1 MLSLALG
8 LVLLAVLV
16 LIPSLGLSAI
26 SWRGDFETG
35 DLSQWTY
42 GVQAAASDRVRV
54 VTSPKRQGN
63 YAARFEV
70 RPGDRAWSDD
80 PGERAE
86 VLIPQWDTDGYEGRE
101 QFWAWSTYFDP
112 TFQSDES
119 TAWNYFVQF
128 HNTSATGQANVGF
141 ISNGRYLQFRVCNGD
156 PNNVTCRYWVLD
168 SNRQNGRW
176 YDFVF
181 HVKWSSD
188 PGVGF
193 VEIWK
198 DGSVVV
204 SKTAIATLYSGQG
217 VYLKQG
223 YYRAPNYPSTAILY
237 QDGMRRG
244 SSYNEVAGEFPSA
257 STPSSFTVTS
267 NIQNGSTLSGT
278 IPWNATP
285 SGKTVSVVTFSTGDY
300 SFYDQD
306 ATSPYGV
313 SLDTTT
319 IPNGTYTFRV
329 DATATDGSH
338 ATATA
343 TATIDNPIVAPLS
356 VEQNLSEGQT
366 LSGSV
371 SWTATT
377 SGKTVSRVEYW
388 VNGQLVASDDT
399 APYNVVFDT
408 TRLANGTYPFAVK
421 AVAIDGTNAASTATV
436 NVSNAATSQLSVTD
450 NVWDGLTVAGTYD
463 WSATVAGPK
472 IAKVSFYV
480 DGKKVATKPHAP
492 YETSVDTTKQPDGP
506 HTFAVTAQGPDGA
519 SASASAKVVIAN
531 QSGSSTTTAASP
543 PSTTGDQLGTAS
555 AGTDS
560 SGAQTNGSDTSSTSN
575 SGSGGKSN
583 GETGS
588 GEASGGTGGGAGT
601 SEKSSSATSSDRV
614 ITSSIGDG
622 ETISGR
628 VTWSVNLRGFDVARV
643 EFLIDSTLMWSEQ
656 RAPYTYGGDQRQ
668 LDAGSLARGMH
679 LFEIRAIG
687 TDGTVRTLEL
697 HVTVA

>member
-101 QFWAWSTYFDP
+101 QFWAWSTNFDP

-193 VEIWK
+193 VEVWK
-198 DGSVVV
+198 DGTLVV
-204 SKTAIATLYSGQG
+204 SKTPIATLYSGQG

-223 YYRAPNYPSTAILY
+223 YYRAPYSSTAVVY

-244 SSYNEVAGEFPSA
+244 SSYDEVAAGFPSA

-267 NIQNGSTLSGT
+267 NLKDGATLSGT
-278 IPWNATP
+278 IPWNAAP
-285 SGKTVSVVTFSTGDY
+285 SGKTVSVVTFSTGDS
-300 SFYDQD
+300 SFFDMD
-306 ATSPYGV
+306 TTSPYGV
-313 SLDTTT
+313 SLDTTKLA
-319 IPNGTYTFRV
+319 NGTYAFRV

-343 TATIDNPIVAPLS
+343 TATIDNPTVAPLS

-366 LSGSV
+366 VSGSF

-377 SGKTVSRVEYW
+377 SGKPVSKVEYW
-388 VNGQLVASDDT
+388 ANGQLVASDGT
-399 APYNVVFDT
+399 APYEVVYDT
-408 TRLANGTYPFAVK
+408 TKLANGSYPFAVR
-421 AVAIDGTNAASTATV
+421 AIATDGTTAASTV
-436 NVSNAATSQLSVTD
+436 SINVANVATSPLSVTD
-450 NVWDGLTVAGTYD
+450 NVWDGLTLAGTYD

-492 YETSVDTTKQPDGP
+492 FETSVDTTKQPDGT
-506 HTFAVTAQGPDGA
+506 HTFTVTAQGSDGA
-519 SASASAKVVIAN
+519 SASASAKVVITN
-531 QSGSSTTTAASP
+531 KSGSSTTTAAAS
-543 PSTTGDQLGTAS
+543 PSTTSDQLGTAS
-555 AGTDS
+555 ADTDS

-575 SGSGGKSN
+575 SGSGNKSN
-583 GETGS
+583 GDTGS
-588 GEASGGTGGGAGT
+588 GQASGGTRGVADT
-601 SEKSSSATSSDRV
+601 SDKSSSAPSSDRG

-628 VTWSVNLRGFDVARV
+628 VTWSVNLRGFDVTRV
-643 EFLIDSTLMWSEQ
+643 EFLIDSTLMWTEQ
-656 RAPYTYGGDQRQ
+656 RPPYTYGGDRRQ
-668 LDAGSLARGMH
+668 LDAGSLTRGMH
-679 LFEIRAIG
+679 VFEIRAIG
-687 TDGTVRTLEL
+687 TDGTERTLEL